1 MGLKIRHNRA
11 EHAHENVQFRRIATG
26 LSQFFEQKGWDGLLI
41 GNPESED
48 FSRFRADALL
58 LYNHGLIII
67 DLKDYQGSINL
78 PPNDN
83 EFNMNAW
90 YIDTEGDKSRIEI
103 KGGSR
108 FANPFRQ
115 LKSYRQ
121 VMYEVIEKNIIL
133 HSNLDPSRTCAVNLF
148 SGPIELNRK
157 IPGNLPYYKITQESS
172 FYNFLYDY
180 NSINSYSKESADALN
195 AIFPAEIWEEQ
206 NAISVDIQSKPER
219 VFEIESDLESEIK
232 SFLYTETSGI
242 LVLESMEASKRDAW
256 VHYIL
261 SEVVNHNIPQA
272 ETWVHSSRIRRK
284 IKMRSGIAPDS
295 LYNTIYG
302 GSTKSVEITNAESS
316 TEDDSRQVEGL
327 IEVVPIRSDESID
340 ERAVIIIQDA
350 HLVSRSLHQSDLLR
364 FGSGRLLEDLI
375 KFLALDNSSRKL
387 ICIGDPYSLSYGK
400 EEESAIALETLKELF
415 DGQIQ
420 YFRAEPQIKTD
431 SSIHKLRFDLG
442 ASINNKV
449 FNYLE
454 YPWGNNELISVE
466 KTDVLYLLKQWFSKP
481 LTTEPRNTVL
491 FYSNNDANKA
501 NLWIKKNC
509 LNSSNEIASE
519 DLLLLNNNVSVPDE
533 TGFGNPT
540 TLYNGMYVIVKE
552 KLQEHPEIITID
564 KETNQQV
571 TLNFIKLRVQCL
583 SLDNK
588 QETEI
593 WLNDNYFSSNGKL
606 SKEEQIA
613 FRVFINKKIV
623 EYKKEHTFE
632 SSKEYR
638 LFQQDNQYALIR
650 KLISDLNV
658 KLKSGEKVVTQIKNA
673 EADLKRLERKYKKK
687 YNSQAMRAT
696 TSSHPLL
703 NTINATYGWCI
714 TVHKSVGSNFENII
728 FNVTQMENT
737 GVNNARYF
745 RWLYS
750 GITTSNS
757 KVYVSNPIEL
767 SPFMDC
773 QFEDMI
779 DDSWAENGAGQK
791 NSFEFDDF
799 EIPKRFTDIILSELN
814 QNAQAAISLFS
825 ESIENEGII
834 LERTQKL
841 GDYISKAFYSTP
853 NNGSD
858 LTMVFNNNGKG
869 LVTSMRAERN
879 GEPFIDLINNAIQNI
894 CEASKKD
901 KKTDVVA
908 MPNDFRKDIYQGLI
922 NRSSELGGELTLTAC
937 NAYHDIFIYKNDND
951 KIEFKLIYNGKG
963 VFSYL
968 KTIRKTNSNIS
979 IALHDLIFFDD

>member
-1 MGLKIRHNRA
+1 MPLEIRHNRA
-11 EHAHENVQFRRIATG
+11 EHGHENVQFRRIATG
-26 LSQFFEQKGWDGLLI
+26 LNLFFEKKGWDGLLI

-48 FSRFRADALL
+48 FSRFRADAIL
-58 LYNHGLIII
+58 LYNHGLLII

-90 YIDTEGDKSRIEI
+90 YIDTERDKSRIEI

-108 FANPFRQ
+108 FSNPFRQ

-133 HSNLDPSRTCAVNLF
+133 HSNLDPSRICAVNLF
-148 SGPIELNRK
+148 SGPVELNRK
-157 IPGNLPYYKITQESS
+157 IPGNLPYYKITQESD

-180 NSINSYSKESADALN
+180 NSRNSFTKESADALN
-195 AIFPAEIWEEQ
+195 AIFTAEIWEEQ
-206 NAISVDIQSKPER
+206 NTVNEVSVSIPKKVVALEG
-219 VFEIESDLESEIK
+219 DLESDIK
-232 SFLYTETSGI
+232 SFLDTDTSGI
-242 LVLESMEASKRDAW
+242 LVLESMEASMRDEW

-261 SEVVNHNIPQA
+261 SEVVHHDIPQT
-272 ETWVHSSRIRRK
+272 ETWTHSSRIRRK
-284 IKMRSGIAPDS
+284 IKIRSGIAPDS

-302 GSTKSVEITNAESS
+302 GSAKLSDESN
-316 TEDDSRQVEGL
+316 TPGIIEDESKNEEEL
-327 IEVVPIRSDESID
+327 FEVVPIRSDETID
-340 ERAVIIIQDA
+340 ERAVIILQDA

-375 KFLALDNSSRKL
+375 KFLAFDSTNRKL

-420 YFRAEPQIKTD
+420 HFRAEPQIKTD
-431 SSIHKLRFDLG
+431 SSIQKLRVDLG
-442 ASINNKV
+442 ASIDNKV

-454 YPWGNNELISVE
+454 YPWREDELKEVQKPE
-466 KTDVLYLLKQWFSKP
+466 VLNLLKQWFSEP

-519 DLLLLNNNVSVPDE
+519 DLLLLNNNVSVRDE

-540 TLYNGMYVIVKE
+540 RLYNGMYVIVKE
-552 KLQEHPEIITID
+552 RLQEHSEFITIN
-564 KETNQQV
+564 KKSNQLV

-593 WLNDNYFSSNGKL
+593 WLNENYFNSNGKL
-606 SKEEQIA
+606 SKEDQIA
-613 FRVFINKKIV
+613 FRIFISKKIG

-632 SSKEYR
+632 SSNEYR
-638 LFQQDNQYALIR
+638 LYQQDNQYALIR
-650 KLISDLNV
+650 KQISDLNA
-658 KLKSGEKVVTQIKNA
+658 KLKSGEKVKTKIKTA

-687 YNSQAMRAT
+687 YNFQAMRAT
-696 TSSHPLL
+696 SSDPLL
-703 NTINATYGWCI
+703 NAINATYGWCI

-737 GVNNARYF
+737 GVNNASYF

-750 GITTSNS
+750 GITTSNL
-757 KVYVSNPIEL
+757 KVYTSNPIEI

-773 QFEDMI
+773 QFEDTV
-779 DDSWAENGAGQK
+779 DDGWTENEAGQK
-791 NSFEFDDF
+791 NSFEFNDF
-799 EIPKRFTDIILSELN
+799 EIPKRFTDKVLSELN

-825 ESIENEGII
+825 ESIEKEGIL
-834 LERTQKL
+834 LERTQKS

-853 NNGSD
+853 NDGSD

-869 LVTSMRAERN
+869 FVTSIRPERN

-894 CEASKKD
+894 YEASKKD
-901 KKTDVVA
+901 DQTDVVA

-937 NAYHDIFIYKNDND
+937 NAYHDIFIYKNDNN

-979 IALHDLIFFDD
+979 IALHDLIFIDE

>member
-1 MGLKIRHNRA
+1 
-11 EHAHENVQFRRIATG
+11 
-26 LSQFFEQKGWDGLLI
+26 
-41 GNPESED
+41 
-48 FSRFRADALL
+48 
-58 LYNHGLIII
+58 
-67 DLKDYQGSINL
+67 
-78 PPNDN
+78 
-83 EFNMNAW
+83 
-90 YIDTEGDKSRIEI
+90 
-103 KGGSR
+103 
-108 FANPFRQ
+108 
-115 LKSYRQ
+115 
-121 VMYEVIEKNIIL
+121 
-133 HSNLDPSRTCAVNLF
+133 
-148 SGPIELNRK
+148 
-157 IPGNLPYYKITQESS
+157 
-172 FYNFLYDY
+172 
-180 NSINSYSKESADALN
+180 
-195 AIFPAEIWEEQ
+195 
-206 NAISVDIQSKPER
+206 
-219 VFEIESDLESEIK
+219 
-232 SFLYTETSGI
+232 
-242 LVLESMEASKRDAW
+242 
-256 VHYIL
+256 
-261 SEVVNHNIPQA
+261 
-272 ETWVHSSRIRRK
+272 
-284 IKMRSGIAPDS
+284 
-295 LYNTIYG
+295 
-302 GSTKSVEITNAESS
+302 
-316 TEDDSRQVEGL
+316 
-327 IEVVPIRSDESID
+327 
-340 ERAVIIIQDA
+340 
-350 HLVSRSLHQSDLLR
+350 
-364 FGSGRLLEDLI
+364 
-375 KFLALDNSSRKL
+375 
-387 ICIGDPYSLSYGK
+387 
-400 EEESAIALETLKELF
+400 
-415 DGQIQ
+415 
-420 YFRAEPQIKTD
+420 
-431 SSIHKLRFDLG
+431 
-442 ASINNKV
+442 
-449 FNYLE
+449 
-454 YPWGNNELISVE
+454 
-466 KTDVLYLLKQWFSKP
+466 
-481 LTTEPRNTVL
+481 
-491 FYSNNDANKA
+491 
-501 NLWIKKNC
+501 
-509 LNSSNEIASE
+509 
-519 DLLLLNNNVSVPDE
+519 
-533 TGFGNPT
+533 
-540 TLYNGMYVIVKE
+540 
-552 KLQEHPEIITID
+552 
-564 KETNQQV
+564 
-571 TLNFIKLRVQCL
+571 
-583 SLDNK
+583 
-588 QETEI
+588 
-593 WLNDNYFSSNGKL
+593 
-606 SKEEQIA
+606 
-613 FRVFINKKIV
+613 
-623 EYKKEHTFE
+623 
-632 SSKEYR
+632 
-638 LFQQDNQYALIR
+638 
-650 KLISDLNV
+650 
-658 KLKSGEKVVTQIKNA
+658 
-673 EADLKRLERKYKKK
+673 
-687 YNSQAMRAT
+687 MRAT